1 MEVLL
6 LREARI
12 RHPAGE
18 IVEVSPAEARFL
30 ITTGSAVEADYRPV
44 IETPEKETAA
54 PETPEETA
62 APETPEEAEAPRAT
76 GKKKK

>member
-12 RHPAGE
+12 RHHAGE
-18 IVEVSPAEARFL
+18 IVEVSPAEAHFL